1 MTEQGW
7 KRKMHAGI
15 RAVAECGGRRYGSRG

>member
-7 KRKMHAGI
+7 KTTGW
-15 RAVAECGGRRYGSRG
+15 